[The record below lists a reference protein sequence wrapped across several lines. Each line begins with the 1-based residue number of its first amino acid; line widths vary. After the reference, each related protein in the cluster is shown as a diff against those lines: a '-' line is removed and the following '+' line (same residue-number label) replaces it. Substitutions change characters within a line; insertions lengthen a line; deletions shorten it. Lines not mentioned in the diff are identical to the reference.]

1 MDPEDSMLDTD
12 ELSTSQSIKND
23 FDVRKLKIITV
34 CYNFTALRYFIGFW
48 M

>member
-23 FDVRKLKIITV
+23 FDVRKLKIIDS
-34 CYNFTALRYFIGFW
+34 LL
-48 M
+48 